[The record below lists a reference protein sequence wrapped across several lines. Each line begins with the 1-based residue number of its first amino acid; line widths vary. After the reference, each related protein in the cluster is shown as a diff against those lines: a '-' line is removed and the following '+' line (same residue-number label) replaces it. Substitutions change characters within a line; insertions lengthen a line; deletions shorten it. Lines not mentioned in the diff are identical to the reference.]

1 MFRTTSPRRE
11 PFGKRSPAGTSVPGA
26 CRLSGGRH
34 HLADQRDTLGSPIR
48 RWIRRLALPVAVLT
62 VATGCMAQYTGRP
75 PTLRTVSGADV
86 AARAGMSAGP
96 ELLWESDAEQNADLA
111 GIVASGATWVAI
123 DVDWNSIQGDG
134 PFSFRWDRAMDRV
147 ALNARAHGLKILGM
161 AAYSPPWAR
170 GPSCPAGEMHCLPA
184 NPDDYGRFLTAAALR
199 YGTHSTNAW
208 LRGTITHWQ
217 IWNEPN
223 HQEFSQPKPNLDV
236 YTAMLKS
243 AYAGVKFVDPAAT
256 VITGGTAPA
265 PDAAD
270 GTDYQPET
278 WLRGLYARGARG
290 SFDAVGHHPYAF
302 PFNPLEVQTWNAFL
316 NTERLHNIM
325 VVNGDGAKKVWGTEM
340 GAPTGTDNGVLTEAQ
355 QAQWVYDYYFGWNTM
370 FRSFTG
376 PLVWMQLRDSGTN
389 LAQKW
394 QNLGL
399 QHGNRQPKPAYGAFQ
414 QVMANGV

>member
-1 MFRTTSPRRE
+1 MSRTTSSRRQV
-11 PFGKRSPAGTSVPGA
+11 FDHRFTALRVGRSWVGLIAL
-26 CRLSGGRH
+26 LS
-34 HLADQRDTLGSPIR
+34 TVVI
-48 RWIRRLALPVAVLT
+48 
-62 VATGCMAQYTGRP
+62 VATGCMVKYTGQP
-75 PTLRTVSGADV
+75 PRLRVVSGTEV
-86 AARAGMSAGP
+86 ASRAGMSAGP
-96 ELLWESDAEQNADLA
+96 ELLWESDDEQNADLA
-111 GIVASGATWVAI
+111 GITESGATWVEI

-147 ALNARAHGLKILGM
+147 VLNARAHGLNILGM

-170 GPSCPAGEMHCLPA
+170 GPSCPAGELHCLPA
-184 NPDDYGRFLTAAALR
+184 NPDDYGRFLTAAAQR
-199 YGTHSTNAW
+199 YGTQSAIPL
-208 LRGTITHWQ
+208 LRGTITSWQ
-217 IWNEPN
+217 VWNEPN
-223 HQEFSQPKPNLDV
+223 HQEFSQPKPDLDV

-243 AYAGVKFVDPAAT
+243 AYAGVKFADPAAT

-278 WLRGLYARGARG
+278 WLRGLYARGAGG

-302 PFNPLEVQTWNAFL
+302 PFNPLEVQTWNSFL
-316 NTERLHNIM
+316 NTERLHNVM
-325 VVNGDGAKKVWGTEM
+325 VINGDGAKKVWGTEM